1 MTSGRRGVARGFSRH
16 SWLAAHQ
23 LWRRHTKDKIVDC
36 HCLMGGCC
44 LAVAAGF
51 VPRGS
56 DCGPFAPGYPQLTW
70 LPAAVGTGLPAGRLR
85 DRGNDLWSPTARWP
99 DHR

>member
-51 VPRGS
+51 APRGS
-56 DCGPFAPGYPQLTW
+56 DYGPLRAG
-70 LPAAVGTGLPAGRLR
+70 LPAAHLATRGRGHGTAG
-85 DRGNDLWSPTARWP
+85 WQTA
-99 DHR
+99 